1 MISILKREINSFFSS
16 AIGYLVIAIFL
27 ILNGLFLWIF
37 KGDFNVFDNGFADLS
52 TFFQLAPWILIFLIP
67 AVTMKSFSEEK
78 KQGTLELLLTKPLSY
93 FQIILGK
100 YLGAVILIIIAL
112 IPTILYVITIY
123 KLGNPIGNLD
133 IGSTIG
139 SYFGLLFL
147 ILAYTSI
154 GIFSSTLSENQIVVF
169 IIAVFVCFFMY
180 YGLEGISDFSS
191 SNDSNLFISNLGMKA
206 HFDSI
211 GRGVIDTRDVI
222 YFLCITAL
230 FLSLCFYKIKNSKEH
245 LKLIITTFT
254 FIIALS
260 VISSYLNKRFDFTQ
274 DNRYTLSDATKNIVK
289 NIENPIIID
298 VLLKGNFPS
307 EFKKL
312 QAETKQILEEFS
324 SINNKIKFSFENPQE
339 NENTRE
345 DDIAMLQQLGLTP
358 VNITAEESGKVSQ
371 ELVFPWAIATLGEQ
385 SVKISLLKNKLGA
398 TVEEKVAN
406 SVQQLEYAFVDAF
419 TKLTLTEKK
428 KIAVLKGN
436 GELSNIYIA
445 DFITTLRDYYN
456 IAPFTLDSVASNPTK
471 TLEDLNNFDLAIIAK
486 PTVAFTDE
494 EKMVLDQYTM
504 NGGKSVWL
512 IDQAA
517 IEIDSLFNESGK
529 TYALP
534 RNLNLNDLFFNYGV
548 RINPNL
554 INDLYFTQLVLASG
568 EGNDSQYNPVPW
580 VYSPMV
586 FSHNDHPINNN
597 IEALQFQFANSIDTI
612 ENSIKKTILLTSSP
626 LSKTVGTPKE
636 VNLNIVKEE
645 PKKETYN
652 NGLQPLAVLLEGA
665 FTSVYKNRVKPF
677 HLKSNKDNGIESK
690 IIVIS
695 DGDLIKNQISN
706 NSPLELGYDKWTNNF
721 YGNKEFLLNC
731 VNYLLD
737 DTGLINI
744 RSKEISVA
752 FLDKEKVVKEKTF
765 WKSLNIGAPLVL
777 LALFGFVFNY
787 FRKRKYAI

>member
-1 MISILKREINSFFSS
+1 MISILKREISSFFSS

-37 KGDFNVFDNGFADLS
+37 KGNFNILENGFADLS
-52 TFFQLAPWILIFLIP
+52 TFFQLAPWIFIFLIP

-93 FQIILGK
+93 FQILLGK
-100 YLGAVILIIIAL
+100 YFGAVILIIIAI
-112 IPTILYVITIY
+112 IPTLLYVLTIY
-123 KLGNPIGNLD
+123 KLGDPIGNLD

-147 ILAYTSI
+147 IFAYTAI

-169 IIAVFVCFFMY
+169 LIAVFICFFMY
-180 YGLEGISDFSS
+180 YGIEGISNFSS
-191 SNDSNLFISNLGMKA
+191 TGNFNLLISNLGMKP
-206 HFDSI
+206 HFDGI
-211 GRGVIDTRDVI
+211 GRGVIDTRDII
-222 YFLCITAL
+222 YFICVTSF
-230 FLSLCFYKIKNSKEH
+230 FLSLCFYKIKKSKKH
-245 LKLIITTFT
+245 LKLFMGT
-254 FIIALS
+254 FIFIII
-260 VISSYLNKRFDFTQ
+260 ISLMGNYIHKRFDFTQ
-274 DNRYTLSDATKNIVK
+274 DNRYTLSDATKNLITS
-289 NIENPIIID
+289 IENPIIID

-312 QAETKQILEEFS
+312 QGEVKQILEEFA
-324 SINNKIKFSFENPQE
+324 SINNKIKFTFVNPQQDDI
-339 NENTRE
+339 TRE

-371 ELVFPWAIATLGEQ
+371 ELIFPWAIATLGDQ

-398 TVEEKVAN
+398 TVEEKVTN
-406 SVQQLEYAFVDAF
+406 SVQQLEYAFADAF
-419 TKLTLTEKK
+419 TKLTLTNKK

-436 GELSNIYIA
+436 GQLDNIYIA

-456 IAPFTLDSVASNPTK
+456 IAPFTLDSVATNPSK
-471 TLEDLNNFDLAIIAK
+471 TLEDLNNYDLTIIAK
-486 PTVAFTDE
+486 PTEAFTDE
-494 EKMVLDQYTM
+494 EKMVLDQYLM
-504 NGGKSVWL
+504 NGGRSIWL
-512 IDQAA
+512 VDQAA
-517 IEIDSLFNESGK
+517 IEIDSLFNESGT

-534 RNLNLNDLFFNYGV
+534 RNLNLNDFFFNYGV
-548 RINPNL
+548 RINPDL
-554 INDLYFTQLVLASG
+554 VNDLYFTQLVLATG
-568 EGNDSQYNPVPW
+568 EGNNSQYNPVPW

-636 VNLNIVKEE
+636 VNLNIVKKE
-645 PKKETYN
+645 PKKETFN
-652 NGLQPLAVLLEGA
+652 NGLQPLAVLLEGV

-677 HLKSNKDNGIESK
+677 VLKNNKDNGIESK
-690 IIVIS
+690 MIVIS

-752 FLDKEKVVKEKTF
+752 FLDKEKVAEEKNF
-765 WKSLNIGAPLVL
+765 WKSLNIGVPLVL
-777 LALFGFVFNY
+777 LAIFGFVFNY
-787 FRKRKYAI
+787 FRKKKYAI

>member
-1 MISILKREINSFFSS
+1 MISILKREISSFFSS

-37 KGDFNVFDNGFADLS
+37 KGDFNIFENGFADLS
-52 TFFQLAPWILIFLIP
+52 TFFQLAPWVLIFLIP
-67 AVTMKSFSEEK
+67 SVTMKSFSEEK

-100 YLGAVILIIIAL
+100 YFGAVILIVIAI

-169 IIAVFVCFFMY
+169 IVAVFICFFMY
-180 YGLEGISDFSS
+180 YGIEGISSFSS
-191 SNDSNLFISNLGMKA
+191 SDSVNSFLTNLGMKT

-211 GRGVIDTRDVI
+211 GRGVLDTRDII
-222 YFLCITAL
+222 YFLCITAF
-230 FLSLCFYKIKNSKEH
+230 FLSLCFYKIKNSKNH
-245 LKLIITTFT
+245 LKLFITTFA
-254 FIIALS
+254 FIIITSL
-260 VISSYLNKRFDFTQ
+260 ISLYINKRFDFTQ
-274 DNRYTLSDATKNIVK
+274 DNRYTLSESTKSIVK
-289 NIENPIIID
+289 NIDKTVVID
-298 VLLKGNFPS
+298 VLLKGSFPT

-312 QAETKQILEEFS
+312 QVETEQILEEFT
-324 SINNKIKFSFENPQE
+324 SINNKIKFNFVNPQE
-339 NENTRE
+339 DENTRE

-371 ELVFPWAIATLGEQ
+371 ELIFPWAIASLEDK
-385 SVKISLLKNKLGA
+385 SIKISLLKNKLGA
-398 TVEEKVAN
+398 TTEEKVSN
-406 SVQQLEYAFVDAF
+406 SVQQLEYAFADAF
-419 TKLTLTEKK
+419 TKLTMTSKK

-436 GELSNIYIA
+436 GELDNIYIA
-445 DFITTLRDYYN
+445 DFITTLRDYYS
-456 IAPFTLDSVASNPTK
+456 IAPFTLDSVASNPSK
-471 TLEDLNNFDLAIIAK
+471 TLKELNNFDLAIIAK
-486 PTVAFTDE
+486 PTEAFTDE

-517 IEIDSLFNESGK
+517 IEIDSLFNESGR
-529 TYALP
+529 TFALP
-534 RNLNLNDLFFNYGV
+534 RNLNLNDLFFKYGV
-548 RINPNL
+548 RINPVL
-554 INDLYFTQLVLASG
+554 VNDMYYTQIVLASG
-568 EGNDSQYNPVPW
+568 EGNNSQYNPVPW

-597 IEALQFQFANSIDTI
+597 LEALRFQFANSIDTLPNTI
-612 ENSIKKTILLTSSP
+612 DKTILLTSSP
-626 LSKTVGTPKE
+626 LSKIVTTPKE
-636 VNLNIVKEE
+636 INLNITSKE
-645 PKKETYN
+645 PNKETYN
-652 NGLQPLAVLLEGA
+652 QGLQPLAVLLEGK
-665 FTSVYKNRVKPF
+665 FTSVYKNRIKPF
-677 HLKSNKDNGIESK
+677 DLKNNKDDGVESK
-690 IIVIS
+690 MIVIA
-695 DGDLIKNQISN
+695 DGDLIKNQIN
-706 NSPLELGYDKWTNNF
+706 NNTPLELGYDKWTSNF

-744 RSKEISVA
+744 RTKEISIA
-752 FLDKEKVVKEKTF
+752 FLDKEKVSQDKNL
-765 WKSLNIGAPLVL
+765 WKSLNIGAPMVF
-777 LALFGFVFNY
+777 LAIFGFVFNY
-787 FRKRKYAI
+787 FRKKKYTI